1 MTPCPTALSS
11 SLHKNF
17 TQIERRAMLSFRSLS
32 SLMTNIPYAAL
43 LTILVPL
50 AGIAQN
56 PKLITDKSIT
66 LPPLGTQHNVGS
78 LVDNSIL
85 APGDQHAI
93 TTDAGFNQSLWSVD
107 IKTGMLIDRIDYPNH
122 VASTNGLF
130 DGLAFA
136 GNSALC
142 AAQGANDRIA
152 VVTLVP
158 NGQIFRTGTIF
169 TQPGNFPSGLAV
181 DSRSYLYVAQNDSVN
196 LSVAS
201 SVAIYSRATQSEV
214 GRYTFSPS
222 CCGTPDFPLAIATL
236 SNGSRAYVASEGDG
250 AVCDLNP
257 TNPTLTGNI
266 PTSANPDG
274 LLLNKIQ
281 SLLYV
286 SNGGSDTVFV
296 VDTATDTVL
305 QTFSV
310 RSAGPLNQAGTP
322 TPLGLSL
329 SENGDPVCCLG

>member
-56 PKLITDKSIT
+56 PKLITNKSIT
-66 LPPLGTQHNVGS
+66 FPPLGTQH
-78 LVDNSIL
+78 
-85 APGDQHAI
+85 
-93 TTDAGFNQSLWSVD
+93 
-107 IKTGMLIDRIDYPNH
+107 IDRIDYPNH

-136 GNSALC
+136 ANSTLC
-142 AAQGANDRIA
+142 AAQG
-152 VVTLVP
+152 
-158 NGQIFRTGTIF
+158 
-169 TQPGNFPSGLAV
+169 
-181 DSRSYLYVAQNDSVN
+181 
-196 LSVAS
+196 
-201 SVAIYSRATQSEV
+201 
-214 GRYTFSPS
+214 
-222 CCGTPDFPLAIATL
+222 CGTPDFPLAIATL